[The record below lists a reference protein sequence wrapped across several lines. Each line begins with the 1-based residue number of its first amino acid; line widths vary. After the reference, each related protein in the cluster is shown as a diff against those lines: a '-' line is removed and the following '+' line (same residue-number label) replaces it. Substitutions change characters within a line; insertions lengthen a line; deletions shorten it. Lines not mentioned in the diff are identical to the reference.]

1 MYTALDNLLFYMTKN
16 YIYPNC
22 ICNACTIPDKNLFFI
37 QMHENWYHIVLN
49 IGSLVKID
57 CNITEQTICLFFNK
71 TDEAIIY

>member
-22 ICNACTIPDKNLFFI
+22 ICNVCTIPDKNL
-37 QMHENWYHIVLN
+37 QMHENLYHIVLN
-49 IGSLVKID
+49 MVKID
-57 CNITEQTICLFFNK
+57 CNITEQAICLFLNK